1 MSFKSSKFS
10 TPVFKKG
17 QPDDSFKFRP
27 LPKPAG
33 EYPYHLDLEKVLPA
47 VSGEKIVFH
56 MVGDTGS
63 VRNPDFQK
71 LVAAQMI
78 RQYDVEDRP
87 GFLYHLGDI
96 VYNFGEAELY
106 NRQFFEPYR
115 HYPGPIFAIPGN
127 HDSDVNPDNPVPY
140 HSLDAFTEVFCGK
153 QPHAVRF
160 SDDIKRKGGVQPHVF
175 WTLKTPL
182 ANIVGLYGNVTKFGV
197 ITEEQ
202 RAWFEEELKRAN
214 LERAEKALIVC
225 IHHSAY
231 SADINHGSSKTIIE
245 FFQRAFEETKVKPD
259 IVFSGHVHNYQR
271 FHKHYEDGSMVP
283 FIVAGAGGYDELH
296 AIAAIDNHAFTGESP
311 LFSNVDIQSYCD
323 DKHGFLKITLE
334 KTSKGLTLTGEYY
347 TIPHEEI
354 LEADDLP
361 AALADRFVLK
371 LGSR

>member
-1 MSFKSSKFS
+1 MSFKFSKFS

-47 VSGEKIVFH
+47 VSTEKIVFH

-153 QPHAVRF
+153 EPHLVRF

-175 WTLKTPL
+175 WTLETPL
-182 ANIVGLYGNVTKFGV
+182 ANIIGLYGNVTKFGV

-202 RAWFEEELKRAN
+202 RAWFEEELRRAN
-214 LERAEKALIVC
+214 LERSDKALIVC

-231 SADINHGSSKTIIE
+231 SADINHGSSKIIIE

-271 FHKHYEDGSMVP
+271 FHKQYEDGSVVP

-296 AIAAIDNHAFTGESP
+296 AVAETDNHAFTGESP
-311 LFSNVDIQSYCD
+311 LFSNVDLQTYCD
-323 DKHGFLKITLE
+323 DKHGFLKVKLE
-334 KTSKGLTLTGEYY
+334 KTSEGLTLTGEYY